1 MQKHIGLIT
10 GPLIACSMLLIEPP
24 NSLNTAAWHTA
35 AIALWMAIWWATET
49 VPVAITAL
57 LPLVTFAVL
66 DISTAKMA
74 AAPYSHPIIYL
85 FLGGFIIAS
94 GIQKV
99 KLHQR
104 IAFFI
109 LRFANLSAGSL
120 IFCFMFVAAF
130 LSMWMTNTSTTI
142 MLVPVVMSIVTTIE
156 QTGSQ
161 LSKTESTNFQLCLLL
176 GVAYAATIGGM
187 ATLVGTPPN
196 ALLAAFINEQYG
208 IEIGFAKWMLIGLP
222 IAIIML
228 PVCWAVLTRLVYPV
242 SFKLSEDATKT
253 LEEQRQQLGPMTS
266 SEKQVGFLFLC
277 VIAGWVLRPAITTIF
292 DLQGL
297 TDTAIAIAGV
307 IALFLLPQKTPN
319 NTSSNRLME
328 WDDLKNVPWNVVIL
342 FGGGLS
348 LAAAVADTGLAN
360 WLGQSLANFNQF
372 GPIILILGAAALVI
386 FLTEMTSNLATT
398 AAFLPVMAAISL
410 QIGGAPLLLTVPVTL
425 AASCAFMLPV
435 ATPPNA
441 IAFSS
446 GRISIPQMAK
456 AGFTLNIIG
465 IFIVSAVS
473 VLLVPM
479 VFGS

>member
-10 GPLIACSMLLIEPP
+10 GPLIACCMLLIEPP